1 MYDKDTLTLP
11 GKIWQKMQLRIRGY
25 FASRQ
30 NIYYTVLVH
39 LSRTSY
45 EHQNFKFIDADGSL
59 IFFNVKIL

>member
-39 LSRTSY
+39 LSRTSC
-45 EHQNFKFIDADGSL
+45 EPQNFKFIDVDGSL
-59 IFFNVKIL
+59 ISVNIQIL